1 MSDSAS
7 GLHDQDLVS
16 VQQARDFVERADA
29 AASRFKEFNQQQVD
43 KIVAAMAAAA
53 RQASRRLAELAVE
66 ETGRGKVAD
75 KVIKNLFSAVDVYNY
90 VKDLKTC
97 DVLSEDTEKQII
109 EIGVPFGVIAVVVP
123 TTNPT
128 STAIFKLLS
137 ALKGRNTVVVAPHPQ
152 AVRCTIETC
161 SAMAKAAIRAGA
173 PQDSILCMDQVTL
186 EGTTELMRHRKTR
199 LILATGGSAMV
210 RAAYSSGKPAYG
222 VGPGNVPA
230 FVERTAD
237 VPKAIRDILAG
248 KTFDYGLL
256 CSSEQALICDLP
268 VKEQALDELRKRKAY
283 LLSESEQQRLEGL
296 VQTAAGRLNPEIA
309 GKSSQTIAEMAGF
322 SVPDDTVCL
331 VGFPKGVG
339 KSHPLSRE
347 KLSPILAFYS
357 ADGWEDA
364 CRRCIEILSF
374 GGLGHT
380 MSIHSTD
387 RRIIMEF
394 GLKKPAYRI
403 CVNTPSTHGSVGL
416 TTGVPPSMTLG
427 CGSPG
432 GNITSDNIT
441 PLHLINIRRLAFE
454 TRSVDQI
461 DFAPSDQFAPS
472 APAVDLPL
480 RRLVSNVVEDYL
492 AQKKRGA
499 FDKGLDQPSATVLPL
514 PSPRAVAP
522 VPAGPAVDFVCE
534 EDVRQALDSGQK
546 IPVNAR
552 TIITP
557 SARDLAQDKNLF
569 IWR

>member
-1 MSDSAS
+1 MASD
-7 GLHDQDLVS
+7 LHDQDLVS

-29 AASRFKEFNQQQVD
+29 AASRFKKFNQQQVD
-43 KIVAAMAAAA
+43 KIVAAMAGAA
-53 RQASRRLAELAVE
+53 RQAARRLAELAVE
-66 ETGRGKVAD
+66 ETGRGRVAD
-75 KVIKNLFSAVDVYNY
+75 KVTKNLFSAVDVYNY
-90 VKDLKTC
+90 VKELKTC

-109 EIGVPFGVIAVVVP
+109 EIGVPFGVIAVVLP

-161 SAMAKAAIRAGA
+161 SLMAKAAIQAGA
-173 PQDSILCMDQVTL
+173 PQDCILCMDQVTL

-237 VPKAIRDILAG
+237 VAKAVRDILAG

-268 VKEQALDELRKRKAY
+268 VKEQVLDELRRRNAY
-283 LLSESEQQRLEGL
+283 LLSESEQRQLEGL
-296 VQTAAGRLNPEIA
+296 VLTAAGRLNADIA
-309 GKSSQTIAEMAGF
+309 GKSPQKIAEMAGF
-322 SVPDDTVCL
+322 SVPEDAVCL

-339 KSHPLSRE
+339 RAHPLSME

-357 ADGWEDA
+357 ADGWEEG
-364 CRRCIEILSF
+364 CKRCIEILSF

-380 MSIHSTD
+380 MSIHSND

-454 TRSVDQI
+454 TRSVDEI
-461 DFAPSDQFAPS
+461 DFAASDRSSTRA
-472 APAVDLPL
+472 ADGDLPL
-480 RRLVSNVVEDYL
+480 RQLVSRVVEDYL
-492 AQKKRGA
+492 TQKKKEPSNR
-499 FDKGLDQPSATVLPL
+499 GLDQPAAAPRRSR
-514 PSPRAVAP
+514 SPKTVAP
-522 VPAGPAVDFVCE
+522 VPPGPAVDFVCE
-534 EDVRQALDSGQK
+534 EDVRQALNSGQK
-546 IPVNAR
+546 IPVSAR

-569 IWR
+569 VWR